1 VPIVNGE
8 SCNNGNTGCTPTL
21 IQQPYG
27 VTLNFTPIVLSE
39 GRIQLRIATEVTDVD
54 NSVQITFGGIAVP
67 GFRTRNNTTTV
78 ELPSGGSIASAGLIS
93 TQTQQAINGF
103 PALMNVPVLGA
114 LFRSRDYLRNETEL
128 LIVVT
133 PYIVHA
139 VDPSQVVRPDQNFQ
153 DASDPQSW
161 FLGRVNRIYSTSRSL
176 QPRPGYSGKIGFINS
191 RPCRASP
198 EIFSKLRRTALMAAL
213 RDARSMFT
221 AQVLKLTLVAAAASA
236 LSGCGVQYA
245 SSDPAFPG
253 DFQERHPIVVAA
265 APTSVDLYPVGGVL
279 DERSIANIRAF
290 AERYRRYGAG
300 AVVIQTPAGVNPN
313 SIAVHEIRRALV
325 AAGVKGRVALVA
337 YLPMN
342 DGAAPPVRVSF
353 TGLKAIVPTKC
364 GEWPEDLASGSSV
377 AGWKNEP
384 YSNFGCATQST
395 IAAQV
400 DDPRDFV
407 QPRALGPSDVAM
419 RTRAIEAVRA
429 GQDPGTQWKDTVPNP
444 IGGSQLG
451 GQ

>member
-1 VPIVNGE
+1 
-8 SCNNGNTGCTPTL
+8 
-21 IQQPYG
+21 
-27 VTLNFTPIVLSE
+27 
-39 GRIQLRIATEVTDVD
+39 
-54 NSVQITFGGIAVP
+54 
-67 GFRTRNNTTTV
+67 
-78 ELPSGGSIASAGLIS
+78 
-93 TQTQQAINGF
+93 
-103 PALMNVPVLGA
+103 
-114 LFRSRDYLRNETEL
+114 
-128 LIVVT
+128 
-133 PYIVHA
+133 
-139 VDPSQVVRPDQNFQ
+139 
-153 DASDPQSW
+153 
-161 FLGRVNRIYSTSRSL
+161 
-176 QPRPGYSGKIGFINS
+176 
-191 RPCRASP
+191 
-198 EIFSKLRRTALMAAL
+198 MAAL
-213 RDARSMFT
+213 RDALSMFA

-265 APTSVDLYPVGGVL
+265 APTSVDLYPVGGAL

-313 SIAVHEIRRALV
+313 SIAVHEIRRALI
-325 AAGVKGRVALVA
+325 AAGVKGRVAIGA

-364 GEWPEDLASGSSV
+364 GQWPEDLASGSSV
-377 AGWKNEP
+377 EGWKNEP

-429 GQDPGTQWKDTVPNP
+429 GQDPGTQWKDTVLNP